1 MSVCFALCMFLL
13 RGEEEVV
20 FVQEDR
26 IEDRAD
32 DVTCQSGLLST
43 DALNGAP
50 CHLALNVLG
59 KAELTIVGEVAIY
72 LQ

>member
-20 FVQEDR
+20 FVQEDG

-32 DVTCQSGLLST
+32 DVTCQSGLLPT
-43 DALNGAP
+43 DALDGAP
-50 CHLALNVLG
+50 CHFTLNVLG
-59 KAELTIVGEVAIY
+59 KAELAVVWEVAIY